1 MPEPAKLTVADS
13 HCHID
18 MPQFDADRDEVV
30 ARARAAGVLT
40 MLIVGGVDAE
50 GGHQRALRVAQELG
64 FPCSA
69 GVHPHEARLYNDD
82 IDGELRGLAGR
93 LGIDRAITWIEHQRD
108 IAGLFSAS
116 DVTIVPS
123 LWSEPFGRVVIESMA
138 CETPVVASR
147 VGGIS
152 EILTGEFAEWTVKPG
167 QPEELASRALAIA
180 ERSQADPRIG
190 QRARAHVASFFS
202 LDRTIDGVEHVLLG
216 AVERFGL
223 PSSLA
228 AVPSRPH

>member
-1 MPEPAKLTVADS
+1 
-13 HCHID
+13 
-18 MPQFDADRDEVV
+18 
-30 ARARAAGVLT
+30 
-40 MLIVGGVDAE
+40 
-50 GGHQRALRVAQELG
+50 
-64 FPCSA
+64 
-69 GVHPHEARLYNDD
+69 
-82 IDGELRGLAGR
+82 
-93 LGIDRAITWIEHQRD
+93 
-108 IAGLFSAS
+108 
-116 DVTIVPS
+116 
-123 LWSEPFGRVVIESMA
+123 MA

-202 LDRTIDGVEHVLLG
+202 LDRMIDGVEHVLLG
-216 AVERFGL
+216 AVERFGM